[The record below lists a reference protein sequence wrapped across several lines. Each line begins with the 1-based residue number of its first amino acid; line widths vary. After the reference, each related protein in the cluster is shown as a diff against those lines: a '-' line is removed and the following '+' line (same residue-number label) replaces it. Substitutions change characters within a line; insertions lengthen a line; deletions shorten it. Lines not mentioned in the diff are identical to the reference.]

1 MNFSPLPKQAFL
13 PRRNLSEQ
21 ERRSFIERR
30 DKIYSQCTLA
40 EQQCLLKLALFYDS
54 YRHELLG
61 LGQPNIFSQ
70 SSVAVIFHRHLPWA
84 NPTKPNIGIRGLAQV
99 SNLINKVER
108 WHAQRSQAA
117 FVKYLASLVDKG
129 SEDVLLGVIQFCLGL
144 PLEVGNFYG
153 QRQFEDQL
161 KTIASKCI
169 DCNGVSALR
178 RFDAAHRCIQWQPQW
193 QCVSEL
199 RDQMWH
205 LLLEVAHEDMA
216 SALELIDEHWNQ
228 NRPPQILMSL
238 CLHETPELA
247 YQLAIKFKPH
257 RRDFAADMLC
267 KSIFDAS
274 WQLKKVDEAS
284 ATLLEKVMGASCRLL
299 ADWSFES
306 PRMDSNT
313 LLQSMD
319 HLFRFGNPG
328 DDYWEKLPRECLTVI
343 KELAPAEQEKRIQ
356 LIAQIV
362 FYESNPS
369 PLVDETHALFQA
381 CAARRLS
388 RIQEWEWSGS
398 GDVSDVCRSLSIL
411 EDKALSFRNRHVA
424 ACPNHFLLVT
434 VEKQLEFLLER
445 LISEEPSNALNHIV
459 SLALALSNE
468 NLIRKFHRVLR
479 EEFKARARDF
489 PADAGGA
496 LKSLI
501 QYCGYSQSDDEMYRK
516 ELCEESFQ
524 VLLPVLEGISPN
536 DAAIAR
542 TGIGWSPRGN
552 I

>member
-13 PRRNLSEQ
+13 PRRTLNEQ

-40 EQQCLLKLALFYDS
+40 EQQCVLKLALFYDS

-61 LGQPNIFSQ
+61 LAHPNIFSQ
-70 SSVAVIFHRHLPWA
+70 SSAAVIYHRHIPWL
-84 NPTKPNIGIRGLAQV
+84 NPTKPNLGIRGLAQV
-99 SNLINKVER
+99 SNLINKLER
-108 WHAQRSQAA
+108 WYARRSQAT
-117 FVKYLASLVDKG
+117 FGEYLASLIDKG
-129 SEDVLLGVIQFCLGL
+129 SEDVLLGVIQFCLAL
-144 PLEVGNFYG
+144 PLEVGNSYG
-153 QRQFEDQL
+153 QQQFEDQL

-169 DCNGVSALR
+169 NCNDVSALR

-193 QCVSEL
+193 QCASEL
-199 RDQMWH
+199 RDQMWR
-205 LLLEVAHEDMA
+205 LLLEVVLEDMG
-216 SALELIDEHWNQ
+216 SALSLIDEHWNQ
-228 NRPPQILMSL
+228 TRPPQILMSL

-247 YQLAIKFKPH
+247 YQLAIKLKPL
-257 RRDFAADMLC
+257 RREFAADMLC
-267 KSIFDAS
+267 KSIFYAS
-274 WQLKKVDEAS
+274 WQLEKVDEAS
-284 ATLLEKVMGASCRLL
+284 ATLLEKVMDASCRLL

-313 LLQSMD
+313 LLQTLD
-319 HLFRFGNPG
+319 HLFRFGNPE
-328 DDYWEKLPRECLTVI
+328 DDYWQKLPRECLTVI
-343 KELAPAEQEKRIQ
+343 KELAPAEQEKRIR

-369 PLVDETHALFQA
+369 PLADETHVLFQA

-388 RIQEWEWSGS
+388 RTQEWEWSGS
-398 GDVSDVCRSLSIL
+398 GDVSDVCGSLSIL
-411 EDKALSFRNRHVA
+411 EDKALSFRNRHIS

-445 LISEEPSNALNHIV
+445 LITEERSNALKHIV
-459 SLALALSNE
+459 SLLLALSNE
-468 NLIRKFHRVLR
+468 NLIRKFHQLLR

-489 PADAGGA
+489 PADAGNA

-524 VLLPVLEGISPN
+524 VLLPALEGISPN

>member
-13 PRRNLSEQ
+13 PRRTLNEQ
-21 ERRSFIERR
+21 ARRSFIERR
-30 DKIYSQCTLA
+30 DKIYSQCTLT

-61 LGQPNIFSQ
+61 LAHHNIFSQ
-70 SSVAVIFHRHLPWA
+70 SSAAVIYHRHVPWL
-84 NPTKPNIGIRGLAQV
+84 NPTKPNLGIRGLAQV
-99 SNLINKVER
+99 SNLINKLER
-108 WHAQRSQAA
+108 WYARRSQAT
-117 FVKYLASLVDKG
+117 FGEYLASLVDKG
-129 SEDVLLGVIQFCLGL
+129 SEDVLLGVIQFCLAL
-144 PLEVGNFYG
+144 PLEVGNSYG

-169 DCNGVSALR
+169 ECDGVSALR
-178 RFDAAHRCIQWQPQW
+178 RFEAVHRCIQWEQP
-193 QCVSEL
+193 CASEL
-199 RDQMWH
+199 RGQMWR
-205 LLLEVAHEDMA
+205 LLLEVVHEDMA
-216 SALELIDEHWNQ
+216 SALTLIDDHWNQ
-228 NRPPQILMSL
+228 TRPPQILMSL
-238 CLHETPELA
+238 HLHETPELA
-247 YQLAIKFKPH
+247 YQLAIKLKPH
-257 RRDFAADMLC
+257 RREFAADMLC
-267 KSIFDAS
+267 NSLFYAS
-274 WQLKKVDEAS
+274 WQLRKVDEAS
-284 ATLLEKVMGASCRLL
+284 ATLLEKVMDASCRLL

-313 LLQSMD
+313 LLQTMD
-319 HLFRFGNPG
+319 HLYRFGNPE
-328 DDYWEKLPRECLTVI
+328 DDYWQKLPRECLTVI
-343 KELAPAEQEKRIQ
+343 KELAPAEQEKRIR

-369 PLVDETHALFQA
+369 PLADETHALFQA

-411 EDKALSFRNRHVA
+411 EDKVLSFRNRHIA
-424 ACPNHFLLVT
+424 ACQNHFLLVT

-445 LISEEPSNALNHIV
+445 LSSKEPSNALNHIV
-459 SLALALSNE
+459 SLTLALSNE
-468 NLIRKFHRVLR
+468 NLIRKFHQVLR

-489 PADAGGA
+489 PADAGNA

-524 VLLPVLEGISPN
+524 VLLPALEDISPN